1 MKLLRI
7 KDRDRVLSNAKK
19 LKGQKRRE
27 LLPQMKAARERGDF
41 AVLRYDKLIVHKQG
55 ANGKRSDA

>member
-1 MKLLRI
+1 MQ
-7 KDRDRVLSNAKK
+7 KK
-19 LKGQKRRE
+19 LKGSRIFINEDYPDAVRQKRRE